1 MTNLSTSGA
10 FVILESATA
19 LHVALFATAQA
30 GLLVVV
36 FALGLAFDLAF
47 AAALGVASFADVR
60 QVPRLAAA
68 SALRILESAVGLD
81 MALLATAKASP
92 VSVHGDC
99 TDFNRRRL
107 CTTGVHGL
115 EVGVNRRNQ
124 TCPVLRAPQS
134 QVLL

>member
-1 MTNLSTSGA
+1 MA
-10 FVILESATA
+10 F
-19 LHVALFATAQA
+19 FATAQA
-30 GLLVVV
+30 DLLVVV
-36 FALGLAFDLAF
+36 LAFGLAFDLAF
-47 AAALGVASFADVR
+47 AAALGIAFADVR
-60 QVPRLAAA
+60 QVTCLAAA
-68 SALRILESAVGLD
+68 SALRILETAVGLD

-99 TDFNRRRL
+99 TDFHRRRL